1 MEIDV
6 KKKATDKKLQGLVY
20 SAKLDG
26 EENSKTGITNN
37 DGITTISGLLVD
49 KEYTL
54 DKISIEDNY
63 ISENSNLRF
72 KVIENNGNMELQL
85 IDGQNKVISS
95 EIIQPTET
103 VSTKVKMK
111 FGYISKYNITL
122 NKVDVATNEP
132 LKSVQYELYEGAQL
146 SRIYRT
152 DKNGNAIFKKLIP
165 GVEYTLK
172 ETYADGYYL
181 NEPVK
186 FKVVNTDGNP
196 FSY

>member
-1 MEIDV
+1 MCIRDRANKVGVQLLKRFNLEIDV
-6 KKKATDKKLQGLVY
+6 KKKATDKKLQGLIY

-54 DKISIEDNY
+54 EKISTEDNY

-72 KVIENNGNMELQL
+72 KVIENNGNMELQF

-103 VSTKVKMK
+103 VSTKVKMN
-111 FGYISKYNITL
+111 FEYISKYRC
-122 NKVDVATNEP
+122 V
-132 LKSVQYELYEGAQL
+132 
-146 SRIYRT
+146 
-152 DKNGNAIFKKLIP
+152 
-165 GVEYTLK
+165 
-172 ETYADGYYL
+172 
-181 NEPVK
+181 
-186 FKVVNTDGNP
+186 
-196 FSY
+196 